1 MFTGHSNTL
10 NSLVRKG
17 KMGAL
22 AGVRYCGGT
31 EGATSTA
38 ETQKLSVSVIIA
50 AELLHV
56 SINGDRSK

>member
-1 MFTGHSNTL
+1 
-10 NSLVRKG
+10 
-17 KMGAL
+17 MGAL

-31 EGATSTA
+31 EGATSTV